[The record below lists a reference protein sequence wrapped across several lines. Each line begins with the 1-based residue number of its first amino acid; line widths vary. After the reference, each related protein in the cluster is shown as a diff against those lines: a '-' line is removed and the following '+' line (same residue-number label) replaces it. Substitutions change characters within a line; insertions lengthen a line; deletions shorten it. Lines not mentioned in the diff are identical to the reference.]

1 MVVGKIQLG
10 EGSKAELRRYFYKG
24 LTGVN
29 DSPWPMHY
37 PLGGVIA
44 VATSGTLRIVTD
56 NGDEELVFDHPWIKM
71 PTVPLAEGMD
81 PTLKTT
87 WLQIAIAIADQVGL
101 LDDPALMAAIEK
113 RVTEGVL
120 EGKLTT
126 ESMPKVAASE
136 GGEEIKKFAWSK
148 DGRLAAMVAGTWRLA
163 TGEAVGVDSEWA
175 IVTL

>member
-1 MVVGKIQLG
+1 MEVGKIQLG
-10 EGSKAELRRYFYKG
+10 EGSKAELRRYLYKG
-24 LTGVN
+24 LTGVT

-37 PLGGVIA
+37 PLGEVIA
-44 VATSGTLRIVTD
+44 VATSGMLRIVTD
-56 NGDEELVFDHPWIKM
+56 GGYEDLIFVTPWIKM

-81 PTLKTT
+81 STLKTI

-101 LDDPALMAAIEK
+101 LDDPALMGAIEK
-113 RVTEGVL
+113 RVTEEVL
-120 EGKLTT
+120 EGKLTA

-148 DGRLAAMVAGTWRLA
+148 DGQLAALVAGTWRLT
-163 TGEAVGVDSEWA
+163 TGEVANVHSEWA